1 MSEYMLYVWIA
12 LFVLFL
18 IAEAI
23 TAQLT
28 TIWFACG
35 SLVSVILCIAGI
47 DNILIQV
54 IAFTVV
60 SVVVLVVTRPLVKKV
75 INKKQTATNADR
87 NIGCE
92 CVVTETIDNLAASGA
107 VKVNGNIW
115 TARSGDNEVIQEG
128 EIVIAEKIDGVKIIV
143 RRK

>member
-1 MSEYMLYVWIA
+1 MNEYMLFLWIA

-35 SLVSVILCIAGI
+35 ALVAAILKIAGI
-47 DNILIQV
+47 DSIAIQV

-60 SVVVLVVTRPLVKKV
+60 SVVVLVATRPLVKKV
-75 INKKQTATNADR
+75 INKNKIATNADR

-92 CVVTETIDNLAASGA
+92 CVVTETIDNLAATGA
-107 VKVNGNIW
+107 VKLNGNIW
-115 TARSGDNEVIQEG
+115 TARRNDNQVIQAG
-128 EIVIAEKIDGVKIIV
+128 ETVVTEKIDGVKIIV
-143 RRK
+143 SKK